1 MLPVL
6 EIEDRIAEHL
16 RRGNRLVLTAPTG
29 SGKTTQVP
37 QILLRGGG
45 IDGRIVVLQPRR
57 LAARMM
63 AHRVAH
69 EMGCAVGDTVGYQT
83 RHDSKIS
90 DRTRIRFVTE
100 GLFLR
105 QLQSSPDLDG
115 VDAVILD
122 EFHERSLTLDMA
134 LGLVS
139 RLQESRRPDLRL
151 IVMSATLDAS
161 AVSAYLNCPA
171 VSAEGRVYPVEITYL
186 PAQNAAPPWDLAA
199 AALRAFLD
207 RSEPGDVLI
216 FMPGAY
222 EIRRTVESCRRQRR
236 PSDGPIS
243 FFPLHG
249 SLPARQQDAAVG
261 PCPDRKVIVSTN
273 VAETSITIDGIHH
286 VIDSGLARVHRHDVR
301 RGINVLLVESISRA
315 AADQR
320 AGRAGRTTP
329 GSCTRLWPHAEHD
342 ARPAHGDPEI
352 RRLDLAECVLQLGV
366 MNVEDVRAF
375 PWLQP
380 PEDMAVERATALL
393 IDLGA
398 RDPEGGL
405 SPLGR
410 TMADLPMHPRLS
422 RVVVDA
428 AERGCLDRAT
438 LWAALIGARDILLRP
453 LRPQYTDPVPDDYQS
468 DLVVQERAF
477 RQAQAVRFS
486 VPHCAEIGVHAA
498 ACREVGLTAALYR
511 RTCRRIGLSLKG
523 PNRTE
528 DLLKSLLL
536 GFFDHVALRRGSDT
550 RNCAMPGQS
559 RVVLDGESVAR
570 HAEEVGFIVA
580 LDVRERRAGG
590 KLRTVLSLAS
600 EIEREWLETCHP
612 DRIAIEI
619 IPAWNEALK
628 AVEQVETHSFNGLV
642 YHLIERPDANP
653 ADAAD
658 ILVDRIR
665 QGDLK
670 LEHWNDKVDAWIAR
684 VRCVSEWVPER
695 RLIAY
700 DEDDIRVILHE
711 IVDGATRYSQIRNRP
726 CLHAVQNALSWPDRQ
741 FVEQMTPEQI
751 RLPGGRRMK
760 IDYRPGE
767 PPCGRARIQDLYGL
781 EDTPRVAGGRQK
793 LRLEILAPN
802 FRPAQV
808 TDDLRGFWQRTYPE
822 LKKELRRRYPKHEW
836 R

>member
-6 EIEDRIAEHL
+6 EIEDRIADHL

-45 IDGRIVVLQPRR
+45 MDGRIVVLQPRR

-69 EMGCAVGDTVGYQT
+69 EMGCAVGDIVGYQT

-90 DRTRIRFVTE
+90 DRSRIRFVTE
-100 GLFLR
+100 GIFLR

-115 VDAVILD
+115 VGAVILD
-122 EFHERSLTLDMA
+122 EFHERNLASDMA
-134 LGLVS
+134 LGLVR
-139 RLQESRRPDLRL
+139 RLQESHRPDLRL

-161 AVSAYLNCPA
+161 AVSTYLNCPA
-171 VSAEGRVYPVEITYL
+171 VSAEGRVYPVEIAYL
-186 PAQNAAPPWDLAA
+186 PAQKAAPPWDLAA
-199 AALRAFLD
+199 NALRAFLD
-207 RSEPGDVLI
+207 RNEPGDILI

-222 EIRRTVESCRRQRR
+222 EIRRTVETCRRQRR

-261 PCPDRKVIVSTN
+261 PCPDRKVIVATN
-273 VAETSITIDGIHH
+273 VAETSITIDGIRH

-320 AGRAGRTTP
+320 AGRAGRTAP
-329 GSCTRLWPHAEHD
+329 GSCARLWPHAEHD
-342 ARPAHGDPEI
+342 VRPAHGDPEI
-352 RRLDLAECVLQLGV
+352 RRLDLAECVLQLNA

-375 PWLQP
+375 PWLEP
-380 PEDMAVERATALL
+380 PEDTAVERASALL

-398 RDPEGGL
+398 CDSEGGL
-405 SPLGR
+405 TPLGR

-422 RVVVDA
+422 RVVVEA
-428 AERGCLDRAT
+428 GERGCLERAT
-438 LWAALIGARDILLRP
+438 LWASLIGARDILLRP
-453 LRPQYTDPVPDDYQS
+453 LRAQYTDPIPDDYQS

-477 RQAQAVRFS
+477 RQAQAARFS
-486 VPHCAEIGVHAA
+486 VPLCAEIGVHAA

-511 RTCRRIGLSLKG
+511 QTCRRMGLSLKG

-528 DLLKSLLL
+528 DLLKCLLM
-536 GFFDHVALRRGSDT
+536 GFFDHVATRRGAAALT
-550 RNCAMPGQS
+550 CAMPGQS

-570 HAEEVGFIVA
+570 HAEEAGFIVA
-580 LDVRERRAGG
+580 LDVRERITGG
-590 KLRTVLSLAS
+590 EIRTILSLAS
-600 EIEREWLETCHP
+600 EIEREWLERCHP
-612 DRIAIEI
+612 DRIAIDTN
-619 IPAWNEALK
+619 AVWNPENR

-642 YHLIERPDANP
+642 YHRIERPDADP

-670 LEHWNDKVDAWIAR
+670 LGKWNDKVDAWIAR
-684 VRCVSEWVPER
+684 VRCVSEWFPER
-695 RLIAY
+695 GVIAY
-700 DEDDIRVILHE
+700 DEDDLRVVLYE
-711 IVDGATRYSQIRNRP
+711 IVAGATRYSQIRSRP
-726 CLHAVQNALSWPDRQ
+726 CLHIVQNALSWPDRQ
-741 FVEQMTPEQI
+741 FVEQMTPEHI
-751 RLPGGRRMK
+751 RLPCGRRMR

-767 PPCGRARIQDLYGL
+767 PPCGRARIQDLYGQ

-808 TDDLRGFWQRTYPE
+808 TDDLKGFWQRTYPE